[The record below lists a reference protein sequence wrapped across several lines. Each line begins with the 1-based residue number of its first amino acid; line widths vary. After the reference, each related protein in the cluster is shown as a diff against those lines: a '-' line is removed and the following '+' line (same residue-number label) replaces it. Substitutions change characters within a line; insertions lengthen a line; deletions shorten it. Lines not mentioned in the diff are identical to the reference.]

1 MKKDI
6 SHNFIKC
13 QTDKIRQLVTVI
25 FTGLL
30 FFVVPTSLKA
40 VEAEKEVNVYEIVFG
55 HIEDSYEWHI
65 TDIGSKS
72 LCIPL
77 PIIVHDSNGWHCFLS
92 SHLEEGAVYEGLKI
106 ATDGEYKGK
115 IVTLNTDGKESV
127 PFDIS
132 ITKNVLAL
140 LINSTILLFIMLR
153 CASWYKK
160 RTFENAVPKGGIGAI
175 EALTIMIYDE
185 VIKSGVGK
193 KYQKFAP
200 YLLTAFFFILVNNLM
215 GLIPFFPGGAN
226 VTGNIAVTMVLALCT
241 FLFTNVCG
249 SRAYWKEIFWPEVP
263 TWLKVPIPMMP
274 FIEFFGIF
282 TKPFALMIR
291 LFANIMAGHAA
302 ILSLVSIIFI
312 TVKAGAVINGS
323 MTIVAVLFGIF
334 MNVLEVLVAFIQA
347 YIFTMLSSV
356 FIGLSQVEPETEKQK
371 SN

>member
-1 MKKDI
+1 MKKNI
-6 SHNFIKC
+6 GHNSIKC
-13 QTDKIRQLVTVI
+13 QTDKVKKLVAVL
-25 FTGLL
+25 FAGLL
-30 FFVVPTSLKA
+30 SFANPTPLKA
-40 VEAEKEVNVYEIVFG
+40 AEAEQEVNVYEIVFG

-65 TDIGSKS
+65 TDIGNKS
-72 LCIPL
+72 LRIPL

-92 SHLEEGAVYEGLKI
+92 SHLENGAIYKGLKI
-106 ATDGEYKGK
+106 ATDGEHKGK
-115 IVTLNTDGKESV
+115 VVTLSTDGTESR

-140 LINSTILLFIMLR
+140 LINSIILVFIMLR

-160 RTFENAVPKGGIGAI
+160 RTFEKSVPKGGVGAI
-175 EALTIMIYDE
+175 EALTIMIYDD

-200 YLLTAFFFILVNNLM
+200 YLLTAFFFILINNLM

-241 FLFTNVCG
+241 FLFTNICG

-263 TWLKVPIPMMP
+263 TWLKVPVPMMP

-312 TVKAGAVINGS
+312 TVKAGALINGS
-323 MTIVAVLFGIF
+323 MTIVAVLFGVF
-334 MNVLEVLVAFIQA
+334 MNALEILVAFIQA

-356 FIGLSQVEPETEKQK
+356 FIGLSQVESETEK
-371 SN
+371 